1 MAVQAQYPS
10 NVFLLNRNDD
20 QDMKNNNLLNNQS
33 QMYFNNN
40 NKAGEGGNINPRKR
54 GRETSYGVDL
64 FSLQPQQPHHT
75 TVINLSD
82 LHNQQQQQ
90 PKLVSTGLRLSTHH
104 HHQQQQQEKQSTLLS
119 EDITVQL
126 QQHRDEIDQFLQLQ
140 GDQLRRTLAERRQTH
155 YHALLTAISE
165 SQTTKRLREKEGEMQ
180 KALRRNAELEQRAAQ
195 LRVEAQVWQNK
206 ARKHESIAAALQVQL
221 QQAMMS
227 LGAQN
232 NNREEECSGAEDAE
246 SAHVDPEREKES
258 DRPSCKACRKSV
270 ACVVLLPCRH
280 LCVCT
285 KCNSEVDT
293 CPVCFAY
300 RSASVEVYLS

>member
-75 TVINLSD
+75 T
-82 LHNQQQQQ
+82 
-90 PKLVSTGLRLSTHH
+90 
-104 HHQQQQQEKQSTLLS
+104 
-119 EDITVQL
+119 
-126 QQHRDEIDQFLQLQ
+126 QHRDEIDQFLQLQ